1 MTGRTADS
9 TIKGFLY
16 QFNKTLLEVTQ
27 ADDDEIITVEGL
39 VEDIDIYSAD
49 GSLRA
54 IQCKY
59 HESQDK
65 FTSSLIYKPLLQMAE
80 AFSKNSKNSKKEIE
94 YTIFLHVPN
103 EKLGVRNVEKIM
115 LDEAM
120 ATDNKSL
127 TKIVARIENN
137 FDADKFLKNAK
148 IEFGI
153 SIDELEVEVKKSLGK
168 YKLTGSDID
177 TLLYPN
183 AITKISKLSSLK
195 SEADR
200 KISNDDLRKYLS
212 SVTSTA
218 ISKWTLSLKNRK
230 EILSQTKKQLENSFS
245 QNSRERCFYFDIN
258 EIEDFDKK
266 IVVFIDNYLDK
277 YHSKPS
283 HLKTPIFAVNIDF
296 SSIKDIQY
304 RLFKKGIKA
313 NTGLVGDVFEVESF
327 YKEPIQIIQ
336 KSKIENRE
344 FDLRLLA
351 LSSEQHAINHRKGDD
366 LYLVCSSPP
375 ECIETTDINYYQV
388 GTNNFNELEYVV
400 SLRNNHE

>member
-39 VEDIDIYSAD
+39 VEDVDIYSAD
-49 GSLRA
+49 GSLKA

-65 FTSSLIYKPLLQMAE
+65 FTGSLIYKPLLQMAE
-80 AFSKNSKNSKKEIE
+80 AFSKNSKKDIM
-94 YTIFLHVPN
+94 YTIFLHVPT
-103 EKLGVRNVEKIM
+103 ETIGVRNVEKDM

-120 ATDNKSL
+120 ATDNQSL
-127 TKIVARIENN
+127 IKIVARIENN
-137 FDADKFLKNAK
+137 FDADDFLKNVK
-148 IEFGI
+148 IEFGT

-168 YKLTGSDID
+168 YKLSGSDID

-212 SVTSTA
+212 SVTTTA

-230 EILSQTKKQLENSFS
+230 EILNKTKKQLINSFS
-245 QNSRERCFYFDIN
+245 QNSRERCFYFDIH
-258 EIEDFDKK
+258 EIEEFEER
-266 IVVFIDNYLDK
+266 IVVFIGNYLDK

-283 HLKTPIFAVNIDF
+283 HLKTPIFAMNIDF
-296 SSIKDIQY
+296 ASIKDIQY

-313 NTGLVGDVFEVESF
+313 NTGLVGDVFEVDSF
-327 YKEPIQIIQ
+327 YKDPIQIIQ

-366 LYLVCSSPP
+366 LYLVCSSTP
-375 ECIETTDINYYQV
+375 ECIETTDINHFQV
-388 GTNNFNELEYVV
+388 GTTNFNELEYVV
-400 SLRNNHE
+400 SLRNSHE

>member
-16 QFNKTLLEVTQ
+16 QFNKTLLEITQ

-39 VEDIDIYSAD
+39 VEDVDIYSAD
-49 GSLRA
+49 GSLKA

-65 FTSSLIYKPLLQMAE
+65 FTGSLIYKPLLQMAE
-80 AFSKNSKNSKKEIE
+80 SFSKNSKKDIE
-94 YTIFLHVPN
+94 YTIFLHVPT
-103 EKLGVRNVEKIM
+103 EKLGVRNIEKVM

-120 ATDNKSL
+120 ATDNQSL
-127 TKIVARIENN
+127 IKIVTRIENN
-137 FDADKFLKNAK
+137 FDADEFLKNVK
-148 IEFGI
+148 IEFGT
-153 SIDELEVEVKKSLGK
+153 SIDDLEVEVKESLGK
-168 YKLTGSDID
+168 YRLPGSDID

-200 KISNDDLRKYLS
+200 KISNEDLRKYLS
-212 SVTSTA
+212 SVTTTA

-230 EILSQTKKQLENSFS
+230 AILKQIKKQLENSFS
-245 QNSRERCFYFDIN
+245 QNSRERCFYFDIY
-258 EIEDFDKK
+258 EIEEFEKR
-266 IVVFIDNYLDK
+266 IVVFIGNYLDK

-283 HLKTPIFAVNIDF
+283 HLKTPVFAMNIDF
-296 SSIKDIQY
+296 ESIKNIQY

-327 YKEPIQIIQ
+327 YKDPIQIIQ

-366 LYLVCSSPP
+366 LYLVSSSTP
-375 ECIETTDINYYQV
+375 ECIETTDINHYQI
-388 GTNNFNELEYVV
+388 GTNNFNELEYVI
-400 SLRNNHE
+400 SLRNSHE